1 MPSILIMVHAV
12 RRRLAALDID
22 AGLLLAGVMCATLAL
37 DVYHAFLSMLLAVHR
52 RLASLHITL
61 ALDVYHAFLSML
73 LAEHRRLASL
83 DIEAPCPRT
92 VGP

>member
-1 MPSILIMVHAV
+1 
-12 RRRLAALDID
+12 
-22 AGLLLAGVMCATLAL
+22 
-37 DVYHAFLSMLLAVHR
+37 MLLAVHR